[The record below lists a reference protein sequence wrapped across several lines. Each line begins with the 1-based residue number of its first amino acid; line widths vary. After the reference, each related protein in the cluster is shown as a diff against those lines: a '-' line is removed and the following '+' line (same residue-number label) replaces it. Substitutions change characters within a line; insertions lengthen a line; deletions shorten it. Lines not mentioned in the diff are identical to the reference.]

1 VANSGRITGLTFG
14 NQATTIRVCPATK
27 RIASPSQKIDIVAVN
42 AQGALQRFGCY
53 QYAVDG
59 WLGPMRRNALANY
72 QRDHN
77 LAITGAIDP
86 QTLTSLGFIA

>member
-1 VANSGRITGLTFG
+1 MRAASQERRGQQRSNVDLRFNGLPPDQVIAN
-14 NQATTIRVCPATK
+14 V
-27 RIASPSQKIDIVAVN
+27 
-42 AQGALQRFGCY
+42 QGALQQLGYY
-53 QYAVDG
+53 QHAVDG
-59 WLGPMRRNALANY
+59 VLGPMRRNALANY